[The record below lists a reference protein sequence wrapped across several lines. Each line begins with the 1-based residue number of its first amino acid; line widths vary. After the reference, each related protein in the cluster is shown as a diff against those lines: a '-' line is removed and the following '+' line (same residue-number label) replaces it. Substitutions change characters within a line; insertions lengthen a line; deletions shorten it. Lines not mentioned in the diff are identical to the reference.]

1 MSARHTSAR
10 HTMKPDAFSA
20 LVLPSLL
27 AASTIAL
34 LLLWHWCDHD
44 CPQYVSEDQRIVCD
58 VGEWLPVLGLF
69 LNLLWWWWWWRRT
82 QNDDLDEKA
91 WFASL
96 TYISETCFRH
106 YAVLPLFLV
115 WSAFYGVIADIWSGE
130 DWVKSLVL
138 DSAGLL
144 SAISLLVATG
154 EKFMHA
160 DVDDDERRC
169 APRRG
174 APARA
179 RASATRA
186 LV

>member
-1 MSARHTSAR
+1 MRGVRGRARSRVHAAVVVVVERLDRLEDAPRGRVAQQVGAAR
-10 HTMKPDAFSA
+10 AD
-20 LVLPSLL
+20 VEV
-27 AASTIAL
+27 AAVGGPAL
-34 LLLWHWCDHD
+34 L
-44 CPQYVSEDQRIVCD
+44 
-58 VGEWLPVLGLF
+58 
-69 LNLLWWWWWWRRT
+69 
-82 QNDDLDEKA
+82 
-91 WFASL
+91 
-96 TYISETCFRH
+96 
-106 YAVLPLFLV
+106 VLPLFLV